1 MNFYT
6 KVLWKFAATDGIALT
21 GRSASLPKR
30 ADVLLTRVAQAD
42 VTARRIAATCQPSMI
57 YCESDAALHR
67 YSPHAQSA
75 VKLLAE
81 PQNSQPQRQG

>member
-6 KVLWKFAATDGIALT
+6 KVLSKFAATDGIAIT
-21 GRSASLPKR
+21 GRSASLPER
-30 ADVLLTRVAQAD
+30 CLLASPKPMSLHGGSVR
-42 VTARRIAATCQPSMI
+42 PSMI
-57 YCESDAALHR
+57 SCKSNAALHR

>member
-6 KVLWKFAATDGIALT
+6 KVLSKFAATDGIALT

-42 VTARRIAATCQPSMI
+42 VTARRIAATC
-57 YCESDAALHR
+57 
-67 YSPHAQSA
+67 
-75 VKLLAE
+75 
-81 PQNSQPQRQG
+81 